1 MRNGH
6 LIIFKLKINA
16 GGCDYLFVSRIT
28 VFLRNIQNG
37 EFVILF
43 IFMKYKRL
51 TTEELKALEPE
62 FVHFLAAA
70 QITGADWD
78 KMKRE
83 ELSKAEELI
92 EVFSDMVYEKVMSKI
107 RYLEYREK
115 KTLNIFHC
123 TDEQIILVGL
133 RVNEHSPVD
142 LTADDVFAQWN
153 EHATNNAVNII
164 KTERVYQKER
174 GIEIFELL
182 QSGCYIT
189 DDRLFTVLKGMISK

>member
-1 MRNGH
+1 
-6 LIIFKLKINA
+6 
-16 GGCDYLFVSRIT
+16 
-28 VFLRNIQNG
+28 
-37 EFVILF
+37 
-43 IFMKYKRL
+43 MKYKRL